1 MSSSSFNG
9 DRDTPAL
16 AMATKPSDVMA
27 LTLKEAKAE
36 YRRLEIEAQIIDD
49 QLRAKVIELEKLEK
63 RLDNISWS
71 QMDLMEQFGASL

>member
-1 MSSSSFNG
+1 
-9 DRDTPAL
+9 
-16 AMATKPSDVMA
+16 MATKPSDVMA